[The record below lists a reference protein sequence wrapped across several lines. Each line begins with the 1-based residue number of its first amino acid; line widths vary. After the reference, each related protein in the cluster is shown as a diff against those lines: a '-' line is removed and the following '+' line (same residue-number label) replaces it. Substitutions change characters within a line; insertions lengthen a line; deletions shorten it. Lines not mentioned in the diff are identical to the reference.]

1 MDSVELEERMNI
13 MSRLCHIGQELAS
26 LTDLD
31 ELLAKIIDCCKDIC
45 SSDKASILLLDES
58 RNELY
63 FKQTSGSMGEDIRR
77 IRIPLNEKSIA
88 GWSLIHRETVK
99 IDDVS
104 TDPRHY
110 KGVDEATGYETK
122 TLLAVPVMWGDRCFG
137 VVEAVNKLKEPVFT
151 DADADNLK
159 ILAQQAAVAIN
170 NVFLVEEL
178 QNFFVHTI
186 EILINA
192 LEAIDP
198 YSRGHVMRV
207 ARYATSIAREVGITG
222 KEFENIL
229 YASYFHDIGLL
240 RKDANILNK
249 RDPLHPVIGASILE
263 QIKILE
269 KTAAIVKAHHEYYD
283 GTGFPNGL
291 KGEEIPL
298 AARILSLVEDYD
310 EESSSINAGRSKE
323 KFNKDFFEKA
333 FVRHDPELVKI
344 FKKIVEPGVN

>member
-1 MDSVELEERMNI
+1 MNSVEIEEKMNI

-26 LTDLD
+26 STDLD
-31 ELLAKIIDCCKDIC
+31 ELLAKIIECSKDIC
-45 SSDKASILLLDES
+45 NSDKASILLLDES

-63 FKQTSGSMGEDIRR
+63 FKQTSGAMGEDIRR

-99 IDDVS
+99 IDNAS

-122 TLLAVPVMWGDRCFG
+122 TLLAVPVMWGNRCFG
-137 VVEAVNKLKEPVFT
+137 VVEAVNKLGAPIFT
-151 DADADNLK
+151 DADVDNLK
-159 ILAQQAAVAIN
+159 VLAQQAAVAIN
-170 NVFLVEEL
+170 NVYLVEEL

-192 LEAIDP
+192 LETLDP

-207 ARYATSIAREVGITG
+207 ARYATSIAREAGITE
-222 KEFENIL
+222 KDFENIL

-249 RDPLHPVIGASILE
+249 RDPLHPVAGASILE

-269 KTAAIVKAHHEYYD
+269 KSAPIVKAHHEYYD

-298 AARILSLVEDYD
+298 GARILSLVEDYD
-310 EESSSINAGRSKE
+310 EQASSIGSGISRE
-323 KFNKDFFEKA
+323 EFNKDFFERTSI
-333 FVRHDPELVKI
+333 RHDPGLVKI
-344 FKKIVEPGVN
+344 FKKIVEPGSN